1 MKLLQEHIPSDGL
14 LFPQD
19 RVTDH
24 RLGKTVHGVHE
35 FLEGGERL
43 GDLIG
48 ELRALEEAKE
58 LARLSREEE
67 GT

>member
-1 MKLLQEHIPSDGL
+1 M
-14 LFPQD
+14 
-19 RVTDH
+19 TDH

-48 ELRALEEAKE
+48 ELHALEEAKE

>member
-1 MKLLQEHIPSDGL
+1 MQDHIPTDVS
-14 LFPQD
+14 QD

-24 RLGKTVHGVHE
+24 RLGKTVHGVQE

-43 GDLIG
+43 EDLIG

-58 LARLSREEE
+58 LARLSREET

>member
-1 MKLLQEHIPSDGL
+1 M
-14 LFPQD
+14 
-19 RVTDH
+19 TDH
-24 RLGKTVHGVHE
+24 RLGKTVYGVHE

-48 ELRALEEAKE
+48 ELRALEEARE